1 MKNIIKPTI
10 IVLLL
15 LVQGYGFAAIPTTLT
30 SAIKT
35 GNANE
40 LAKYFHTNIELVIDG
55 KEGIYSKNQAEQ
67 IVQRFFIN
75 HIPSSF
81 EVIHEGGNT
90 SSKYAI
96 GSLKTNNGVFRVY
109 FLIKF
114 VNDKP
119 FIHQLRIEA
128 DND

>member
-1 MKNIIKPTI
+1 MKNIINTFLI
-10 IVLLL
+10 LLL
-15 LVQGYGFAAIPTTLT
+15 LFLHINIRAAIPGALT
-30 SAIKT
+30 SAFKN
-35 GNANE
+35 GNSNE
-40 LAKYFHTNIELVIDG
+40 LANYFHSNIELVING

-81 EVIHEGGNT
+81 EIVHEGGKE

-119 FIHQLRIEA
+119 YIHQLRIEA